1 MTDLDC
7 QFFVFMYF
15 HSGSQSLCHALLSG
29 VEELRLLAI
38 HSKENKGGDENEEE
52 EVQKEE
58 RKKKRTRRRGG
69 GYGWNEEV
77 EGDGIVDES
86 YLFMTAI
93 CFSATSSTAAR
104 ERIL

>member
-38 HSKENKGGDENEEE
+38 HSEEEKVEGEKEE
-52 EVQKEE
+52 EVEK
-58 RKKKRTRRRGG
+58 G
-69 GYGWNEEV
+69 
-77 EGDGIVDES
+77 
-86 YLFMTAI
+86 
-93 CFSATSSTAAR
+93 
-104 ERIL
+104 